1 MRMIDQSFREELVKK
16 LIVVAT
22 VVAGLVFELAH
33 AGPLPEA
40 KPDEAGFSQQGLT
53 RLDDFFAREIA
64 AKRVPGA
71 VVAIARDGKLVHY
84 KAYGQ
89 LDPAKG
95 TPMPLDAVFALAS
108 MTKPMVAVAG
118 LTLMEQ
124 GRLPLQGKLADYYPA
139 FAEMKVGVPQADGS
153 LKLEPQASPIFIHD
167 LYRHTSGLTSGGRPD
182 ASSLVARQYPGTMTL
197 VTEGDTQAFIDR
209 ITKLPLA
216 YHPGKVFEYG
226 YSTDV
231 LGAVIEKVSEQR
243 LGEYLARNVWQPL
256 GMKDATFAPSDA
268 QRPRLARPFPN
279 DPLTSKPQSIALL
292 DTPAKFDCAGACAFA
307 TIGDYVRFGQ
317 MLVNG
322 GELEGQRIL
331 GPKTVK
337 HMTSNHL
344 GPEIKNNVANVEP
357 HRAGFGFGLAVA
369 VRTSEGLSAV
379 PGNPGEF
386 TWNGAFGTQFFCDP
400 KERLVVV
407 VGTAAPG
414 ELRKY
419 YREQVQDIVYGAM
432 VR

>member
-1 MRMIDQSFREELVKK
+1 MKT
-16 LIVVAT
+16 LIMTAAAAVTIAFNT
-22 VVAGLVFELAH
+22 AIA
-33 AGPLPEA
+33 APLPEA
-40 KPDEAGFSQQGLT
+40 QPDDVGFSQAGLV

-89 LDPAKG
+89 LDPIKG
-95 TPMPLDAVFALAS
+95 TPMPLDAMFALAS
-108 MTKPMVAVAG
+108 MTKPMAAVAG

-124 GRLPLQGKLADYYPA
+124 GRLPLQARLADYFPA
-139 FAEMKVGVPQADGS
+139 FADMKVGVETEGS
-153 LKLEPQASPIFIHD
+153 LQLDAQASPIHIHD
-167 LYRHTSGLTSGGRPD
+167 LYRHSSGLMYGGRPD
-182 ASSLVARQYPGTMTL
+182 SASPVARLYPDG
-197 VTEGDTQAFIDR
+197 VAPAIEGDTQAFIDR

-216 YHPGKVFEYG
+216 HQPSTEFEYG
-226 YSTDV
+226 FSIDV
-231 LGAVIEKVSEQR
+231 LGAVIEKVTEQR
-243 LGEYLARNVWQPL
+243 LGDYLAKTVWQPL
-256 GMKDATFAPSDA
+256 DMRDATFAPSES
-268 QRPRLARPFPN
+268 QRARLARPFAN
-279 DPLTSKPQSIALL
+279 DPATGKPQAIKLL
-292 DTPAKFDCAGACAFA
+292 DTPTRFDCAGACSFA
-307 TIGDYVRFGQ
+307 TVGDYVRFGQ
-317 MLVNG
+317 MLLNG
-322 GELEGQRIL
+322 GELEGNRIL
-331 GPKTVK
+331 SPQTV
-337 HMTSNHL
+337 HLMTSNHL
-344 GPEIKNNVANVEP
+344 GPEIKNNVANIEP

-369 VRTSEGLSAV
+369 VRTTEGLSSV
-379 PGNPGEF
+379 PGNAGEF

>member
-1 MRMIDQSFREELVKK
+1 MKKTLVTFSFLSA
-16 LIVVAT
+16 LLLQA
-22 VVAGLVFELAH
+22 AH

-40 KPDEAGFSQQGLT
+40 SPEEVGFSQQGLA

-64 AKRVPGA
+64 AKRLPGA
-71 VVAIARDGKLVHY
+71 VVAIARDGKLAHF
-84 KAYGQ
+84 KALGQ
-89 LDPAKG
+89 LDPAKE
-95 TPMPLDAVFALAS
+95 TPMPLDAIFALAS
-108 MTKPMVAVAG
+108 MTKPMASVAG
-118 LTLMEQ
+118 LTLFEQ
-124 GRLPLQGKLADYYPA
+124 GRLPLKAKVADYYPA
-139 FAEMKVGVPQADGS
+139 FADMKVATKQPDGS
-153 LKLEPQASPIFIHD
+153 LKLEAQLAPIFIHD
-167 LYRHTSGLTSGGRPD
+167 LYRHTSGLTSAGRPD
-182 ASSLVARQYPGTMTL
+182 GASPVQYPNMATL
-197 VTEGDTQAFIDR
+197 AAGGDAQSFIDS

-216 YHPGKVFEYG
+216 FQPGTVFEYG

-243 LGEYLARNVWQPL
+243 LGEYLARMVWQPL

-268 QRPRLARPFPN
+268 QRPRLARPFAN
-279 DPLTSKPQSIALL
+279 DPLTGKPQTIAAL
-292 DTPAKFDCAGACAFA
+292 DTPSKFDCAGGCAFA
-307 TIGDYVRFGQ
+307 TMGDYLRFGQ
-317 MLVNG
+317 MLLNG

-331 GPKTVK
+331 GPRTVK

-344 GPEIKNNVANVEP
+344 TPEIKNNVANVEP
-357 HRAGFGFGLAVA
+357 HRGGFGFGLAVA

-386 TWNGAFGTQFFCDP
+386 TWNGAYGTQFFVDP

-419 YREQVQDIVYGAM
+419 YRERVQDIIYSAI

>member
-1 MRMIDQSFREELVKK
+1 MKRTI
-16 LIVVAT
+16 
-22 VVAGLVFELAH
+22 AGTALFAAIAFTSAN
-33 AGPLPEA
+33 AGPLPDA
-40 KPDEAGFSQQGLT
+40 KPAEAGFSQQGLS
-53 RLDDFFAREIA
+53 RMDDFFAREIA

-95 TPMPLDAVFALAS
+95 TAMPLDAVFALAS
-108 MTKPMVAVAG
+108 MTKPMAAVAG

-124 GRLPLQGKLADYYPA
+124 GRLPLQAKLSEYYPA
-139 FAEMKVGVPQADGS
+139 FADMKVGVVQADGA
-153 LKLEPQASPIFIHD
+153 LRLDAQAQPIFIHD
-167 LYRHTSGLTSGGRPD
+167 LYRHTSGLMYGGRPD
-182 ASSLVARQYPGTMTL
+182 STSPVAKAYPDGTTPAI
-197 VTEGDTQAFIDR
+197 EGDTSAFIER

-216 YHPGKVFEYG
+216 HQPGTVFEYG
-226 YSTDV
+226 FSIDV
-231 LGAVIEKVSEQR
+231 LGAVVEKVSEQR
-243 LGEYLARNVWQPL
+243 LGEYLAKNVWQPL

-268 QRPRLARPFPN
+268 QRTRLARPFAN
-279 DPLTSKPQSIALL
+279 DPLTGKAQAIKLL
-292 DTPAKFDCAGACAFA
+292 DTPQKFDCGGACAFA
-307 TIGDYVRFGQ
+307 TVGDYVRFGQ
-317 MLVNG
+317 MLLNG
-322 GELEGQRIL
+322 GELEGNRVL
-331 GPKTVK
+331 GPKTVH
-337 HMTSNHL
+337 HMISNHL
-344 GPEIKNNVANVEP
+344 GPEIKNNVANIEP
-357 HRAGFGFGLAVA
+357 HRGGFSFGLGVA
-369 VRTSEGLSAV
+369 VRTEEGLSSV

-386 TWNGAFGTQFFCDP
+386 TWNGAYGTQFFCDP

>member
-1 MRMIDQSFREELVKK
+1 MNK
-16 LIVVAT
+16 LSLAAAAVAFTTIVAP
-22 VVAGLVFELAH
+22 LA
-33 AGPLPEA
+33 AAPLPEA
-40 KPDEAGFSQQGLT
+40 KPDEVGFSQAGLA
-53 RLDDFFAREIA
+53 RMDDFFAREIA

-89 LDPAKG
+89 LDPVKG
-95 TPMPLDAVFALAS
+95 TPMPLDAIFALAS
-108 MTKPMVAVAG
+108 MTKPMAAVGA

-124 GRLPLQGKLADYYPA
+124 GRLPLQSKLSDYYPG
-139 FAEMKVGVPQADGS
+139 FAGMKVGVAQEDGT
-153 LKLEPQASPIFIHD
+153 LQFEPQIRPILIHD
-167 LYRHTSGLTSGGRPD
+167 LYRHTSGLMYGGRPD
-182 ASSLVARQYPGTMTL
+182 SASPVARLYPDGTAPAI
-197 VTEGDTQAFIDR
+197 EGDTQAFIER

-216 YHPGKVFEYG
+216 HQPGTQFEY
-226 YSTDV
+226 SFSIDV
-231 LGAVIEKVSEQR
+231 LGAVVEKVSEQR
-243 LGEYLARNVWQPL
+243 LGEYLSANLWKPL
-256 GMKDATFAPSDA
+256 GMVDATFAPTEA
-268 QRPRLARPFPN
+268 QRPRLARPFPK
-279 DPLTSKPQSIALL
+279 DPLTGKPQAIKLL
-292 DTPAKFDCAGACAFA
+292 DTPTKSDCGGACSFA

-317 MLVNG
+317 MLLNG
-322 GELEGQRIL
+322 GELDGQRIL
-331 GPKTVK
+331 SPKTVH

-344 GPEIKNNVANVEP
+344 GPEIKNTVATIEP
-357 HRAGFGFGLAVA
+357 HRAGFGFGLGVA

-386 TWNGAFGTQFFCDP
+386 SWNGAFGTQFFCDP

-414 ELRKY
+414 DLRKY